1 MAVKMKRNQIDGF
14 LNTFVTCAQSKHGT
28 SNGLSYS
35 AGFFQ
40 SMLGSIIADLPAHK
54 QMEVIQTLVQ
64 RSLED

>member
-1 MAVKMKRNQIDGF
+1 MKRDQIDGF

-40 SMLGSIIADLPAHK
+40 SLLGSVLADLPAHK
-54 QMEVIQTLVQ
+54 QMEVIQVLVQ

>member
-1 MAVKMKRNQIDGF
+1 MAVKMKRERIDGF
-14 LNTFVTCAQSKHGT
+14 LNSFVESMQARHGT

-40 SMLGSIIADLPAHK
+40 SMLGSVLADLPAHK